1 MHDLYIRGKDTYT
14 QLYLHVGTQIS
25 VSRDV
30 AWDANGNRSHTHYMA
45 YPQLIF
51 VTCAFY
57 YPHEPPM
64 HGRGADGVDDGEITS
79 PLWSRTLTT
88 DARPG
93 LASQTVELITSFHRR
108 RIKTKGGDSK
118 RVLREKNKHT
128 SLPLLHRNL
137 NMAQAFPRE
146 IFVIPFEGVGLVRC

>member
-1 MHDLYIRGKDTYT
+1 MIYTVPSRKRHVQYT

-25 VSRDV
+25 VSGDV
-30 AWDANGNRSHTHYMA
+30 AWDANGNRSHNYMLRIHFVW
-45 YPQLIF
+45 QLIF

-88 DARPG
+88 AARPG
-93 LASQTVELITSFHRR
+93 PASQTVELITSFHRR

-118 RVLREKNKHT
+118 RVLREKTNT
-128 SLPLLHRNL
+128 
-137 NMAQAFPRE
+137 QAFPYSTAT
-146 IFVIPFEGVGLVRC
+146 

>member
-1 MHDLYIRGKDTYT
+1 
-14 QLYLHVGTQIS
+14 
-25 VSRDV
+25 
-30 AWDANGNRSHTHYMA
+30 
-45 YPQLIF
+45 
-51 VTCAFY
+51 
-57 YPHEPPM
+57 M

-88 DARPG
+88 AARPG

-108 RIKTKGGDSK
+108 RISEGGRFEAGPK
-118 RVLREKNKHT
+118 RKNKHT